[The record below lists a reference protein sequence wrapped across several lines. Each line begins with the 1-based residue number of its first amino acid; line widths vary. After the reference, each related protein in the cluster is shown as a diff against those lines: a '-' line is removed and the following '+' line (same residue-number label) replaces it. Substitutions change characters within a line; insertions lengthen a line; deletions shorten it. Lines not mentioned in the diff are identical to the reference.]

1 MSVSQKTLLAGVACG
16 VLTLSLIHAAPAL
29 AQTEEANKV
38 SPAGE
43 EAQEVVVR
51 GFRKSL
57 GQARAL
63 KRNSDIVSDVIV
75 AEDMAKFPDLN
86 LAESLQRL
94 PGVAI
99 NREGGEGRRVSLR
112 GLGPDFT
119 RVQLN
124 GMEVL
129 GNVDSPMDSRGQTS
143 RDRAF
148 DFNLFASDLFNKVDV
163 KKSFSAEQDEGG
175 MAGTVGLYTA
185 KPFDYKPGLK
195 GAFSLQGGTN
205 SNTEDFQKRGAAML
219 SYNHDG
225 KFGALISVAYGERQ
239 TQEQGYNTYGAG
251 NQKALAANVSKLSA
265 ADQALATAGLL
276 VFQRGNRLSV
286 WGSDQ
291 TRLGITTALQWRP
304 VENLTLTLDALHGEF
319 TNKRDE
325 LHLATRASVGSTV
338 LGTAMTHSG
347 IPASAQKAPSLNSIQ
362 YDQYY
367 SVLYADVD
375 NTVFATETRRQK
387 AENTFDQMVLTA
399 DWQVSDTLNINGHVG
414 KEKSTYD
421 LPYSDKFYME
431 AFGGLITDYTQDPYY
446 GRNTYKWDTTDP
458 NNYRAHEIDFFSS
471 YQTTELENAE
481 INAAYAYSDNL
492 TFKAGLSYRS
502 FANSGRQY
510 TNDDVLKS
518 EWENGTWGTR
528 PDDKVNS
535 YYKLFTGHKDQSWV
549 IADFD
554 KALNYYGV
562 TRTVNWVRNADY
574 SVTEDTNAAYAQVDF
589 KGTLGGRPVRG
600 NFGLRGYETELTS
613 KGFMGETIRTPDPVD
628 PKKTITTVN
637 TKPVTTVKT
646 YSGTLPAF
654 NMVIEA
660 TDNVQVRVA
669 LSKNLNR
676 PSLTAYAMNGTV
688 SNDTTTNT
696 ITVSTG
702 NPNLEPYTSDEYDLG
717 VEWYFGRVGMVTG
730 GVFHKDIDNL
740 VVSKKVTNVSYAST
754 GLPEGLSA
762 GVTANSTVN
771 EYTRPI
777 NLNNVKLTGFELS
790 GQTDFVFLPAPF
802 NNLGMVAN
810 VTFIDTTTINSVQ
823 GVDVKGPLWG
833 VSDVNHNLTIYYE
846 TAKWGARVSENFR
859 SDYPIDGG
867 GFASTTYV
875 DAAAFWQVT
884 PSLRLTLDGI
894 NLTDEKEI
902 QYNSFWPGG
911 SAARGAKRLWN
922 TTTSGRTVFVGLNW
936 QF

>member
-16 VLTLSLIHAAPAL
+16 VLSLSLIHAAPAL

-347 IPASAQKAPSLNSIQ
+347 IPASTQKAPSLNSIQ

-589 KGTLGGRPVRG
+589 KSALFGKPVRG
-600 NFGLRGYETELTS
+600 NAGLRGYETELTTS
-613 KGFMGETIRTPDPVD
+613 GFLSVKG
-628 PKKTITTVN
+628 
-637 TKPVTTVKT
+637 VTTPVSVT
-646 YSGTLPAF
+646 SSYSGTLPAV
-654 NMVIEA
+654 NAVME
-660 TDNVQVRVA
+660 
-669 LSKNLNR
+669 LSENIQIRAAAAQNLNR
-676 PSLTAYAMNGTV
+676 PPLTAYAMNGTV

-702 NPNLEPYTSDEYDLG
+702 NPNLQPYTSDEFDLG
-717 VEWYFGRVGMVTG
+717 IEWYFGRVGMITG

-740 VVSKKVTNVSYAST
+740 VVSEKKTNVPYSST
-754 GLPEGLSA
+754 GLPTDLVA
-762 GVTANSTVN
+762 GVTGSSNVA

-777 NLNNVKLTGFELS
+777 NLNNAKLTGLEIS
-790 GQTDFVFLPAPF
+790 AQTDFVFLPAPF

-810 VTFIDTTTINSVQ
+810 VTFIDSDVNDT
-823 GVDVKGPLWG
+823 GVPLTG
-833 VSDVNHNLTIYYE
+833 MSDVNHNLTIYYE
-846 TAKWGARVSENFR
+846 TAKWGARISENFR
-859 SDYPIDGG
+859 SDYPIDSG

-911 SAARGAKRLWN
+911 NAARGAKRLWN